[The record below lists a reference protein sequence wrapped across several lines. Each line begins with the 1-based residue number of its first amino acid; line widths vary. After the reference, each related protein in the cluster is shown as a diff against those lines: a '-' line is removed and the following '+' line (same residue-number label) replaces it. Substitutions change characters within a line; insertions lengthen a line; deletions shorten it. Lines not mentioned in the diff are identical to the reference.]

1 MTTSWPRLALIYG
14 IGVLAAGQLGI
25 VPPLVPALQDE
36 LGLSLATAGTVISII
51 TLVGGLLGLPAGA
64 FAERAG
70 HGRAFCLGLL
80 IMAIAAGLCAAAPD
94 APLLLA
100 ARALAGV
107 GYLLVVV
114 AGPSLLAALA
124 EPRHQAIALSL
135 WGTFVPVGIALAG
148 IATASFAQA
157 GWRAIFAVD
166 SALLAVALL
175 AAAPL
180 WRSPPAAHA
189 ADWRMPPGSLRAALP
204 LAVSFFCFALLFLA
218 LAGMLPAY
226 LVERR
231 DVPTATAGQIVAVA
245 TALGIAGSF
254 TAAWLMHRGVTPS
267 RLIAIG
273 LAASTAAA
281 ILAFRPEFGLAVSVA
296 GFAISFAIGGLVPS
310 AAFASV
316 PRLAPAP
323 RAIGPI
329 NGLLA
334 QAGSLGSLAGPPVLA
349 LWVELTSWT
358 WAPLLLVAV
367 ATVGATGA
375 GVRWRGS
382 RPPSS
387 RSCPAPAPADRANRR
402 DRGSS

>member
-1 MTTSWPRLALIYG
+1 MRSWPRLLLIYG

-36 LGLSLATAGTVISII
+36 LGLSLTTAGAAISIV

-70 HGRAFCLGLL
+70 HGRALCLGLL
-80 IMAIAAGLCAAAPD
+80 VMAIAAGMCAMAQD
-94 APLLLA
+94 GPLLLT
-100 ARALAGV
+100 ARAIAGG

-114 AGPSLLAALA
+114 AGPSLTAALA
-124 EPRHQAIALSL
+124 KPRHQPIALSL
-135 WGTFVPVGIALAG
+135 WGTFVPIGIALAG

-157 GWRAIFAVD
+157 GWRTIFVVD
-166 SALLAVALL
+166 GALL
-175 AAAPL
+175 AAAL
-180 WRSPPAAHA
+180 LVAAPMLRQPVAIRA
-189 ADWRMPPGSLRAALP
+189 ADWRMPAGSLRATLP
-204 LAVSFFCFALLFLA
+204 LATSFFCFALLFLA

-231 DVPTATAGQIVAVA
+231 ALSTATAGQVVAVA

-254 TAAWLMHRGVTPS
+254 AAAWLMHRGVTPG

-281 ILAFRPEFGLAVSVA
+281 IVAFRPELGLPVSIA
-296 GFAISFAIGGLVPS
+296 GFALSFAIGGLVPA

-316 PRLAPAP
+316 PRLATEP

-329 NGLLA
+329 NGVLA

-349 LWVELTSWT
+349 LWVELTSWA
-358 WAPLLLVAV
+358 WAPVLLLIVAV
-367 ATVGATGA
+367 AGAIAA
-375 GVRWRGS
+375 GVKQGK
-382 RPPSS
+382 
-387 RSCPAPAPADRANRR
+387 A
-402 DRGSS
+402 